1 MKSKHHDKRLSRLK
15 VAMKDRRLDSMLVTG
30 DKNVCYL
37 SDFEGS
43 DAALMITPKRRYFI
57 TDSRFIEDAKKNIKG
72 FEILCVR
79 ESTYKTISEIIKDER
94 LKRVGFES
102 MGLPY
107 EVAVRLKGGIG
118 EAALVGVKN
127 LIENLRAIKD
137 SDEIGLIKRSV
148 KLVRKVF
155 SGITASLKP
164 GVSEEWIK
172 KTVEIEFIKNGASA
186 AFEPIVASGS
196 NSSKPHAIAT
206 GKLLRKNDIVMVDIG
221 ARLAGYNS
229 DMTRTVF
236 LGHVKQKLLNMY
248 SVVKKAHDLALNSI
262 KPGVKI
268 SKVDRAARGYI
279 AEKGFGKY
287 FGHSLGHGVGMDV
300 HELPTIS
307 GSGDGTLS
315 EGMIFTIEPAIY
327 IPGFGGIRIED
338 MVLVTKNGYEILTA
352 N

>member
-1 MKSKHHDKRLSRLK
+1 MKSKHRDKRLARFK
-15 VAMKDRRLDSMLVTG
+15 DAIKDRRLDSMLVTG

-37 SDFEGS
+37 SGFEGS
-43 DAALMITPKRRYFI
+43 DAALVIGPKRRYFI

-72 FEILCVR
+72 FEIVCVR
-79 ESTYKTISEIIKDER
+79 ESTYKTISEIIKDES

-102 MGLPY
+102 MSLPY
-107 EVAVRLKGGIG
+107 EVAVRLKGMIG
-118 EAALVGVKN
+118 ESGLVGVKN

-137 SDEIGLIKRSV
+137 PEEIGLIKKSV
-148 KLVRKVF
+148 ALVRKVF
-155 SGITASLKP
+155 SGIESSLKP
-164 GVSEEWIK
+164 GVSEDWIK

-196 NSSKPHAIAT
+196 NSSKPHAKAT
-206 GKLLRKNDIVMVDIG
+206 GKRLANNDLVMIDIG
-221 ARLAGYNS
+221 ARLNDYNS
-229 DMTRTVF
+229 DMTRTIF
-236 LGHVKQKLLNMY
+236 LGQAKRKLLEMY
-248 SVVKKAHDLALNSI
+248 SIVKKAQDLAIGVI

-307 GSGDGTLS
+307 GSSDGTLS

-338 MVLVTKNGYEILTA
+338 MALVTKNGCEILTV